1 MSDVSLR
8 SIDTNDD
15 IAEDL
20 NQAAPVNLEIFDES
34 QGCHDTI
41 LTNII
46 TLSQR
51 REHQI
56 LKKIYSRR
64 CLYKRFQC
72 VIPLGYLENSKSPTV
87 LRGERQHDCGVL

>member
-1 MSDVSLR
+1 M
-8 SIDTNDD
+8 N
-15 IAEDL
+15 
-20 NQAAPVNLEIFDES
+20 
-34 QGCHDTI
+34 TI

-64 CLYKRFQC
+64 RWAGDSSVLYRWGASRAQSHPPFS
-72 VIPLGYLENSKSPTV
+72 VVNASMIVVFYDEWWV
-87 LRGERQHDCGVL
+87 LCARAAAGSDDRSR